1 METTPPPTPTYHE
14 SVGSGGSINSGGSHG
29 SGGSINSG
37 GPRGSGGSHGS
48 GVLSRFVQAA
58 ARSAARRPKTTVAL
72 WLALIVAC
80 VGLGSSAGM
89 RTLSNAGSGT
99 GESARAD
106 ARLTMSGL
114 QGPATENILVRSN
127 SRQRTAHAVA
137 ALEGGVIRL
146 SGVKSVDGPNRSP
159 DLSRA
164 GGRTGL
170 VVVTLRGD
178 PNNPDTRAAQVQ
190 HFVNQLSANEH
201 GVTFDEAG
209 AGSEDNAITQL
220 VDNGLHRAELI
231 SVPIT
236 LVILVLAFGAL
247 VAASVPL
254 LLGLTS
260 VGAAI
265 GALGLV
271 SHIAPNGSSTA
282 PVVVLIGLAVGID
295 YSLFYIRRERVERRS
310 GASADAALAATSATV
325 GRAILVAG
333 MTVVIGLAGLL
344 FTGFGVFTSMALG
357 AILVVL
363 IAVVGSLTVLPAMLA
378 LLGDRIDRGRIW
390 PRRRRTRSRRRRGLW
405 QVLAAGVTNH
415 PRTSLALAVVILGA
429 LAVPVLS
436 IQTGEPGQSDVSP
449 NTPIRVAYTAI
460 ERAFPGS
467 EDTADLV
474 VSGHGLGGKQAMSE
488 LRRIGHQGQQ
498 ITGGRGAV
506 AMQVSR
512 DGQTALLQIPMPDS
526 SISIADNKVR
536 TLRSE
541 LEPAIAGAIP
551 GAHADLTGDYAGN
564 LDFTSRLSHVTPLV
578 IAFVLGLAFIL
589 LIATFRSWQLA
600 LSVIGL
606 NLLSVG
612 AAFGVLVAVFQHHW
626 AQSLLGFQSDGQ
638 VVDWL
643 PLFAFVVLFGLSMDY
658 TVLVLERAREARQ
671 QGASAKQA
679 AATALGSTGGTVTS
693 AALVM
698 IAVFSVFAT
707 LPLLE
712 FKQLGVGLAAA
723 IALDATIVRGL
734 ALPAAL
740 TLLGDRGLAPAP
752 GRPSRRRAPGW
763 DHEVNVAAIG
773 STNE

>member
-1 METTPPPTPTYHE
+1 METTPSPTTTYHE
-14 SVGSGGSINSGGSHG
+14 SAGSDGSIN
-29 SGGSINSG
+29 
-37 GPRGSGGSHGS
+37 SGGSHGS
-48 GVLSRFVQAA
+48 GVLSRFVHAA

-146 SGVKSVDGPNRSP
+146 SAVKSVQGPNDSP
-159 DLSRA
+159 GLSRA

-178 PNNPDTRAAQVQ
+178 PKNPDTRAAQVQ

-209 AGSEDNAITQL
+209 AGSEDNAITSL
-220 VDNGLHRAELI
+220 VNNGLHRAELI

-282 PVVVLIGLAVGID
+282 PVVVLIGLAVGVD
-295 YSLFYIRRERVERRS
+295 YSLFYIRRERVERRN
-310 GASADAALAATSATV
+310 AATSATV

-390 PRRRRTRSRRRRGLW
+390 PRRRRTRSRRRRGMW
-405 QVLAAGVTNH
+405 QVLAAGVTNRR
-415 PRTSLALAVVILGA
+415 RTSLALALVILGA

-474 VSGHGLGGKQAMSE
+474 VSGHGLGSRQATSE
-488 LRRIGHQGQQ
+488 LRRIGHQGQR

-506 AMQVSR
+506 ALQVSR

-541 LEPAIAGAIP
+541 LEPAVASAIP
-551 GAHADLTGDYAGN
+551 GARADLTGDYAGN

-612 AAFGVLVAVFQHHW
+612 AAFGVLVEVFQHHW
-626 AQSLLGFQSDGQ
+626 AQSLLGFQSDGA

-643 PLFAFVVLFGLSMDY
+643 PLFAFVILFGLSMDY
-658 TVLVLERAREARQ
+658 TVLVLERAREARHN
-671 QGASAKQA
+671 GASAKQA
-679 AATALGSTGGTVTS
+679 AAEALGSTGGTITS

-734 ALPAAL
+734 ALPAVL
-740 TLLGDRGLAPAP
+740 TLLGDRGLAPARIS
-752 GRPSRRRAPGW
+752 GK
-763 DHEVNVAAIG
+763 
-773 STNE
+773 

>member
-1 METTPPPTPTYHE
+1 MEITPSSTT
-14 SVGSGGSINSGGSHG
+14 SFGGSAGSGGSGG
-29 SGGSINSG
+29 SGGSA
-37 GPRGSGGSHGS
+37 GSGGSPGRGGSAGS
-48 GVLSRFVQAA
+48 GLLARFVHAA

-72 WLALIVAC
+72 WLTLIVAC
-80 VGLGSSAGM
+80 VALGSSAGM
-89 RTLSNAGSGT
+89 RTLSNSGSGT

-106 ARLTMSGL
+106 ARLSASGL
-114 QGPATENILVRSN
+114 QGPATENVLVRS
-127 SRQRTAHAVA
+127 SSPQRTAHAVA
-137 ALEGGVIRL
+137 ALEAGARRL
-146 SGVKSVDGPNRSP
+146 PAVTSVDGPDRSP
-159 DLSRA
+159 ELSRA
-164 GGRTGL
+164 GGRTAL

-178 PNNPDTRAAQVQ
+178 PNNPDSRAAQVQ
-190 HFVNQLSANEH
+190 QFVDGLSARDH
-201 GVTFDEAG
+201 GVTFNEAG
-209 AGSEDNAITQL
+209 SGSEDNAITQL
-220 VDNGLHRAELI
+220 VNNGLHRAELI
-231 SVPIT
+231 SIPIT
-236 LVILVLAFGAL
+236 LLILVLAFGAL

-282 PVVVLIGLAVGID
+282 PVVVLIGLAVGVD
-295 YSLFYIRRERVERRS
+295 YSLFYIRRERIERRN

-357 AILVVL
+357 AILVVA

-378 LLGDRIDRGRIW
+378 LLGDRIDRGRLW
-390 PRRRRTRSRRRRGLW
+390 PRRRKARSRRRKTMW
-405 QVLAAGVTNH
+405 QVLAAGVTNR
-415 PRTSLALAVVILGA
+415 PRTALALAVVILAA
-429 LAVPVLS
+429 LAAPVIS
-436 IQTGEPGQSDVSP
+436 IQTAEPGQNDVSP
-449 NTPIRVAYTAI
+449 NTPIRIADRAI

-467 EDTADLV
+467 SDTADLV
-474 VSGHGLGGKQAMSE
+474 VSGHGLHRKQAQIA
-488 LRRIGHQGQQ
+488 LRKIGRQGQQ

-506 AMQVSR
+506 ATQISR
-512 DGQTALLQIPMPDS
+512 DGQTALLQIPMPES
-526 SISIADNKVR
+526 SLSVADHKVQ
-536 TLRSE
+536 TLRHE
-541 LEPAIAGAIP
+541 LEPAVASAIP

-564 LDFTSRLSHVTPLV
+564 LDFSSRLSHVTPLV
-578 IAFVLGLAFIL
+578 IAFVLGLACIL
-589 LIATFRSWQLA
+589 LVATFRSWRLA

-612 AAFGVLVAVFQHHW
+612 AAFGVLVAVFQQHW
-626 AQSLLGFQSDGQ
+626 AQSLLHFQSDGA

-658 TVLVLERAREARQ
+658 TVLVLERAREARLA
-671 QGASAKQA
+671 GASASEA
-679 AATALGSTGGTVTS
+679 AAEALGSTGGTVTS

-740 TLLGDRGLAPAP
+740 TLLGDRGLAPA
-752 GRPSRRRAPGW
+752 RASRTRARGW
-763 DHEVNVAAIG
+763 DHGVSVAAIG
-773 STNE
+773 SSND

>member
-1 METTPPPTPTYHE
+1 MEITPSSHT
-14 SVGSGGSINSGGSHG
+14 SSGGSAVSGGSAG
-29 SGGSINSG
+29 F
-37 GPRGSGGSHGS
+37 
-48 GVLSRFVQAA
+48 GVLSRFVHAA

-80 VGLGSSAGM
+80 VALGSMAGM
-89 RTLSNAGSGT
+89 RTLSNSGSGV

-106 ARLTMSGL
+106 ARLTASGL
-114 QGPATENILVRSN
+114 KGQATENVLVRS
-127 SRQRTAHAVA
+127 SSPQRTAQAVA
-137 ALEGGVIRL
+137 ALEAGARRL
-146 SGVKSVDGPNRSP
+146 PAVVSVDGPDRSP
-159 DLSRA
+159 ELSRA
-164 GGRTGL
+164 GGRTAL

-190 HFVNQLSANEH
+190 HFVDGLSARER
-201 GVTFDEAG
+201 GVSLLEAG
-209 AGSEDNAITQL
+209 GGSGDNAINQL
-220 VDNGLHRAELI
+220 VNNGLHRAELI
-231 SVPIT
+231 SIPIT

-271 SHIAPNGSSTA
+271 SHIAPTGSSTA

-295 YSLFYIRRERVERRS
+295 YSLFYIRRERVERRN

-325 GRAILVAG
+325 GRAIVVAG
-333 MTVVIGLAGLL
+333 MTVVIGLSGLL

-357 AILVVL
+357 AIVVVA

-390 PRRRRTRSRRRRGLW
+390 RRGRQARGRGRRSAW
-405 QVLAAGVTNH
+405 QVLAAGVTNR
-415 PRTSLALAVVILGA
+415 PRTSLALAVVLLGA
-429 LAVPVLS
+429 LAAPLIS
-436 IQTGEPGQSDVSP
+436 IQTAEPGQNDVSP
-449 NTPIRVAYTAI
+449 HTPIRVAYTAI

-474 VSGHGLGGKQAMSE
+474 VSGHGLYGKEAVSQLRTIGREGQA
-488 LRRIGHQGQQ
+488 
-498 ITGGRGAV
+498 ITGGRGPV
-506 AMQVSR
+506 AMQISR
-512 DGQTALLQIPMPDS
+512 DGQTALLQIPMPES
-526 SISIADNKVR
+526 SLTVADHKVQ
-536 TLRSE
+536 TLRQD
-541 LEPAIAGAIP
+541 LEPAVTRAIP

-564 LDFTSRLSHVTPLV
+564 LDFTSRLSQVTPLV
-578 IAFVLGLAFIL
+578 IAFVLGLAFVL
-589 LIATFRSWQLA
+589 LVATFRSWRVA

-626 AQSLLGFQSDGQ
+626 AQSLLGFQSDGA

-658 TVLVLERAREARQ
+658 TVLMLERAREARLA
-671 QGASAKQA
+671 GASAREA
-679 AATALGSTGGTVTS
+679 AAVALGSTGRTVTS

-740 TLLGDRGLAPAP
+740 TLLGDRGLAPA
-752 GRPSRRRAPGW
+752 RAAHTRARGW
-763 DHEVNVAAIG
+763 DHAVSVAAIG
-773 STNE
+773 SSNE

>member
-1 METTPPPTPTYHE
+1 M
-14 SVGSGGSINSGGSHG
+14 
-29 SGGSINSG
+29 
-37 GPRGSGGSHGS
+37 
-48 GVLSRFVQAA
+48 LARFVHAA

-80 VGLGSSAGM
+80 VVLGSSAGM
-89 RTLSNAGSGT
+89 RTLSNSGSGT

-106 ARLTMSGL
+106 ARLTASGL
-114 QGPATENILVRSN
+114 KGPATENVLVRS
-127 SRQRTAHAVA
+127 SSPQRTAHAVA
-137 ALEGGVIRL
+137 ALEAGARRL
-146 SGVKSVDGPNRSP
+146 PAVKSVDGPDRSP
-159 DLSRA
+159 ELSRA
-164 GGRTGL
+164 GGRTAL

-178 PNNPDTRAAQVQ
+178 PDNPDSRAATVQ
-190 HFVNQLSANEH
+190 QFVDGLSARQP
-201 GVTFDEAG
+201 GVTFNEAG
-209 AGSEDNAITQL
+209 SGSEDNAMNQL
-220 VDNGLHRAELI
+220 VNNGLHRAELI

-236 LVILVLAFGAL
+236 LLILVLAFGAL

-260 VGAAI
+260 VGAAL

-282 PVVVLIGLAVGID
+282 PVVVLIGLAVGVD
-295 YSLFYIRRERVERRS
+295 YSLFYIRRERAERRS

-357 AILVVL
+357 AILVVA

-378 LLGDRIDRGRIW
+378 LLGDRIDRGRLW
-390 PRRRRTRSRRRRGLW
+390 PRRRRTRSRRRRTMW
-405 QVLAAGVTNH
+405 QVLAAGVTNR
-415 PRTSLALAVVILGA
+415 PRTSLALAVVLLAA
-429 LAVPVLS
+429 LAAPVIS
-436 IQTGEPGQSDVSP
+436 IQTAEPGQNDVSP
-449 NTPIRVAYTAI
+449 NTPIRVADRAI

-467 EDTADLV
+467 SDTADLV
-474 VSGHGLGGKQAMSE
+474 VSGHGLDRRHAVSE
-488 LRRIGHQGQQ
+488 LHKIGHQGLG

-506 AMQVSR
+506 AMLVSR
-512 DGQTALLQIPMPDS
+512 DGQTALLQIPMPES
-526 SISIADNKVR
+526 SLTVADHKVQ
-536 TLRSE
+536 TLRRE
-541 LEPAIAGAIP
+541 LEPAVASAIP

-564 LDFTSRLSHVTPLV
+564 LDFSSRLSNVTPLV

-589 LIATFRSWQLA
+589 LVATFRSWQLA
-600 LSVIGL
+600 LAVIGL
-606 NLLSVG
+606 NLLSVA

-626 AQSLLGFQSDGQ
+626 AQSLLGFQSDGT

-658 TVLVLERAREARQ
+658 TVLVLERAREARLA
-671 QGASAKQA
+671 GASAREA
-679 AATALGSTGGTVTS
+679 AAEALGSTGGTVTS

-752 GRPSRRRAPGW
+752 ARTPRGRAQGW
-763 DHEVNVAAIG
+763 DHGVNVAAIG
-773 STNE
+773 SASD

>member
-1 METTPPPTPTYHE
+1 MQTTPSSTL
-14 SVGSGGSINSGGSHG
+14 SGGSAGSNG
-29 SGGSINSG
+29 SA
-37 GPRGSGGSHGS
+37 GS
-48 GVLSRFVQAA
+48 GVPRGAGMLSRFVHAA

-80 VGLGSSAGM
+80 VFLGSSAGM
-89 RTLSNAGSGT
+89 RTLSHSGSGT

-106 ARLTMSGL
+106 ARLTASGL
-114 QGPATENILVRSN
+114 KGPATENVLVQS
-127 SRQRTAHAVA
+127 SSPHRTAQAVQ
-137 ALEGGVIRL
+137 ALEAGARRL
-146 SGVKSVDGPNRSP
+146 AVVASVDGPDRSP
-159 DLSRA
+159 DLGRA
-164 GGRTGL
+164 GGRTAL

-190 HFVNQLSANEH
+190 QFVDGIAARH
-201 GVTFDEAG
+201 PGVTINEAG
-209 AGSEDNAITQL
+209 SGSEDNAITKL
-220 VDNGLHRAELI
+220 VNDGLHRAELI

-260 VGAAI
+260 VGAAL

-282 PVVVLIGLAVGID
+282 PVVVLIGLAVGVD
-295 YSLFYIRRERVERRS
+295 YSLFYIRRERVERRG

-378 LLGDRIDRGRIW
+378 LLGDRIDRGRLW
-390 PRRRRTRSRRRRGLW
+390 RRRRTRARTRRTTW
-405 QVLAAGVTNH
+405 QALAAAVTNH
-415 PRTSLALAVVILGA
+415 PRISLATALVILAA
-429 LAVPVLS
+429 LAAPLIS
-436 IQTGEPGQSDVSP
+436 IQTAEPGQNDVSP
-449 NTPIRVAYTAI
+449 NTPIRVANTAI

-467 EDTADLV
+467 TDTADLV
-474 VSGHGLGGKQAMSE
+474 ISGHGLHSQRARQQ
-488 LRRIGHQGQQ
+488 LQRIGHEGQQ

-506 AMQVSR
+506 AMQISR
-512 DGQTALLQIPMPDS
+512 DGRTAQLQIPMPES
-526 SISIADNKVR
+526 SLTVADHKVT
-536 TLRSE
+536 TLRNE
-541 LEPAIAGAIP
+541 LEPAVASSIP

-564 LDFTSRLSHVTPLV
+564 LDFTSRLSNVTPLV

-589 LIATFRSWQLA
+589 LIATFRSARLA

-626 AQSLLGFQSDGQ
+626 AQSLLGFQSDGA

-658 TVLVLERAREARQ
+658 TVLVLERAREARLA
-671 QGASAKQA
+671 GASAKEA
-679 AATALGSTGGTVTS
+679 AAVALGSTGGTVTS

-740 TLLGDRGLAPAP
+740 TLLGDRGLAPA
-752 GRPSRRRAPGW
+752 RASRRRARGW
-763 DHEVNVAAIG
+763 DHGVGVAAIG
-773 STNE
+773 STHE

>member
-1 METTPPPTPTYHE
+1 MQTTPSST
-14 SVGSGGSINSGGSHG
+14 SSGL
-29 SGGSINSG
+29 
-37 GPRGSGGSHGS
+37 
-48 GVLSRFVQAA
+48 LSRFVHAA

-80 VGLGSSAGM
+80 VVLGSSAGM
-89 RTLSNAGSGT
+89 RTLSNSGSGT

-106 ARLTMSGL
+106 ARLTASGL
-114 QGPATENILVRSN
+114 QGPATENVLVRSS
-127 SRQRTAHAVA
+127 SRQRTAQAVK
-137 ALEGGVIRL
+137 ALEAGASRL
-146 SGVKSVDGPNRSP
+146 AAVRSVDGPDRSP
-159 DLSRA
+159 ELSRA
-164 GGRTGL
+164 GGRTAL

-178 PNNPDTRAAQVQ
+178 PKNPDTRAAQVQ
-190 HFVNQLSANEH
+190 HFVDGLAAHER
-201 GVTFDEAG
+201 GVTFYEAG

-220 VDNGLHRAELI
+220 VNNGLHRAELI

-236 LVILVLAFGAL
+236 LVILVLAFGAM

-282 PVVVLIGLAVGID
+282 PVVVLIGLAVGVD
-295 YSLFYIRRERVERRS
+295 YSLFYIRRERVERRN

-325 GRAILVAG
+325 GRAIVVAG
-333 MTVVIGLAGLL
+333 MTVVIGLSGLL

-390 PRRRRTRSRRRRGLW
+390 PRRRTRTRSRSRRRRTAW
-405 QVLAAGVTNH
+405 QALAAGVTGH
-415 PRTSLALAVVILGA
+415 PRTSLSLALVILGG

-436 IQTGEPGQSDVSP
+436 MQTGEPGQNDVSP

-474 VSGHGLGGKQAMSE
+474 VSGHGLRSQQGMSE
-488 LRRIGHQGQQ
+488 LRRIGHRGQQ
-498 ITGGRGAV
+498 ITGGRAAV
-506 AMQVSR
+506 AMQVSPN
-512 DGQTALLQIPMPDS
+512 GQTALLQIPMPDS

-541 LEPAIAGAIP
+541 LEPAVASAIP
-551 GAHADLTGDYAGN
+551 GTHADLTGDYAGN
-564 LDFTSRLSHVTPLV
+564 LDFTSRLSNVTPLV

-589 LIATFRSWQLA
+589 LIATFRSWRLA

-671 QGASAKQA
+671 NGASAKEA

-740 TLLGDRGLAPAP
+740 TLLGDRGLAPA
-752 GRPSRRRAPGW
+752 RASRRRTRGW
-763 DHEVNVAAIG
+763 DHGVNVAAVG
-773 STNE
+773 STND

>member
-1 METTPPPTPTYHE
+1 MENTPSSTT
-14 SVGSGGSINSGGSHG
+14 SGGSAGA
-29 SGGSINSG
+29 
-37 GPRGSGGSHGS
+37 
-48 GVLSRFVQAA
+48 GVLSRFVHAA
-58 ARSAARRPKTTVAL
+58 ARSAARRPKATVAL

-80 VGLGSSAGM
+80 VVLGSSAGM
-89 RTLSNAGSGT
+89 RTLSNSESGT

-106 ARLTMSGL
+106 ARLTASGL
-114 QGPATENILVRSN
+114 QGPATENVLVRSS
-127 SRQRTAHAVA
+127 SRQRTAQAVKT
-137 ALEGGVIRL
+137 LEAGARRL
-146 SGVKSVDGPNRSP
+146 PAVKSVQGPNDSP
-159 DLSRA
+159 ELSRA
-164 GGRTGL
+164 GGRTAL

-190 HFVNQLSANEH
+190 HFVDSLAARH
-201 GVTFDEAG
+201 PGVTVQEAG
-209 AGSEDNAITQL
+209 SGSEDNAITNL
-220 VDNGLHRAELI
+220 VNNGLHRAELI

-260 VGAAI
+260 VGAAL

-282 PVVVLIGLAVGID
+282 PVVVLIGLAVGVD
-295 YSLFYIRRERVERRS
+295 YSLFYIRRERVERRN
-310 GASADAALAATSATV
+310 GASGDAALAATSATV

-378 LLGDRIDRGRIW
+378 LLGDRIDRGRLW
-390 PRRRRTRSRRRRGLW
+390 PRRRKARSRRRKTMW
-405 QVLAAGVTNH
+405 EVLAGAVTNH
-415 PRTSLALAVVILGA
+415 PRTSLTLALVVLAALAAPLI
-429 LAVPVLS
+429 S
-436 IQTGEPGQSDVSP
+436 ITTAEPGQNDVSP
-449 NTPIRVAYTAI
+449 NTPIRAAYTAI

-474 VSGHGLGGKQAMSE
+474 VSGHGLHKKQAVSH
-488 LRRIGHQGQQ
+488 LRKIGEKGQQ
-498 ITGGRGAV
+498 VTGGRGAV
-506 AMQVSR
+506 NTQISR
-512 DGQTALLQIPMPDS
+512 DGQTALIQIPMPES
-526 SISIADNKVR
+526 SLSVADHKVQM
-536 TLRSE
+536 LRHD
-541 LEPAIAGAIP
+541 LEPAVAKAIP

-589 LIATFRSWQLA
+589 LIATFGSVRLA

-612 AAFGVLVAVFQHHW
+612 AAFGLLVAVFQHHW
-626 AQSLLGFQSDGQ
+626 AQSLLGFQSDGA

-679 AATALGSTGGTVTS
+679 AAAALGSTGGTVTS

-740 TLLGDRGLAPAP
+740 TLLGDRGLAPA
-752 GRPSRRRAPGW
+752 RARVSRRRAQGW

-773 STNE
+773 SSNE